1 MKIEMG
7 ESLLQSYLKHTKKC
21 IISQT
26 NWKTSS
32 NWNIDENTN
41 LQLKKT
47 FEKIKANTNFSE
59 VFKNNGL
66 TQILRQAEIDVVG
79 VNKEEKVYMVEVAF
93 HEGGLNYG
101 DKDKIRNKIYEKLL
115 RAYLIG
121 LAYFQEKR
129 YEIIFATPKTNH
141 AVQETIEKSFDD
153 LQKEFGSEKVIFKF
167 ITNEDFKNEVL
178 LPTLQTTEEDADSN
192 ELFLRTYK
200 MLEMFDLIN
209 KDNISR
215 KPHKIITIKTIK
227 PSTDKKES
235 DSEKLLRDWRS
246 VGFTTFVKYYKY
258 YKNPSYTSG
267 DIKQLLR
274 TIEGFELSSCATK
287 ASTGKSIINRGA
299 GKSALKIISDANN
312 IDKEIIRAA
321 HELWKEEI

>member
-41 LQLKKT
+41 FQLKKI

-79 VNKEEKVYMVEVAF
+79 LNKEEKVYMVEVAF

-101 DKDKIRNKIYEKLL
+101 NKDKTRNKIYEKLL

-121 LAYFQEKR
+121 LAYFQEKN
-129 YEIIFATPKTNH
+129 YEIIFATPKTNP

-215 KPHKIITIKTIK
+215 KPQTK
-227 PSTDKKES
+227 PSTNKKES
-235 DSEKLLRDWRS
+235 DSEKLLRDLRT
-246 VGFTTFVKYYKY
+246 VGFKTFVKYYKY

-274 TIEGFELSSCATK
+274 TTESFELNSCATK

-312 IDKEIIRAA
+312 IDKEIIQAA
-321 HELWKEEI
+321 YELLKEEE

>member
-41 LQLKKT
+41 LQLKRI

-79 VNKEEKVYMVEVAF
+79 LNKEEKVYMVEVAF

-101 DKDKIRNKIYEKLL
+101 DKDKTRNKIYEKLL

-121 LAYFQEKR
+121 LAYFQEKS
-129 YEIIFATPKTNH
+129 YEIIFATPKTNP

-215 KPHKIITIKTIK
+215 KPHKIITIKTTK
-227 PSTDKKES
+227 PSNNKKES
-235 DSEKLLRDWRS
+235 DSEKLLRDLRT
-246 VGFTTFVKYYKY
+246 VGFKTFVKYYKD

-274 TIEGFELSSCATK
+274 TREGYELSSCATK

-312 IDKEIIRAA
+312 IDKEIIQAVC
-321 HELWKEEI
+321 ELLKEEE

>member
-41 LQLKKT
+41 LQLKKI

-79 VNKEEKVYMVEVAF
+79 LNKEEKVYMVEVAF

-101 DKDKIRNKIYEKLL
+101 NKDKTRNKIYEKLL

-121 LAYFQEKR
+121 LAYFQEKS
-129 YEIIFATPKTNH
+129 YEIIFATPKTNP

-215 KPHKIITIKTIK
+215 KPHKIITIKTTK
-227 PSTDKKES
+227 PSTNKK
-235 DSEKLLRDWRS
+235 KRL
-246 VGFTTFVKYYKY
+246 
-258 YKNPSYTSG
+258 
-267 DIKQLLR
+267 
-274 TIEGFELSSCATK
+274 
-287 ASTGKSIINRGA
+287 
-299 GKSALKIISDANN
+299 
-312 IDKEIIRAA
+312 
-321 HELWKEEI
+321 